1 MKLRIGIPKGS
12 LQESTIALFRKAG
25 YHISVSRR
33 SYYPVIDDYQME
45 AMLIRAQEM
54 PIYVENGVLDIG
66 LTGKDWIMEQNA
78 DVHEVTELIYA
89 KEGLAPVKWV
99 LAVPNDSEFHS
110 IKDLEGKR
118 ISTELVNFTKNYFKK
133 AGINVEVL
141 FSWGATEIKAPTLA
155 DAIVELTETG
165 STLKKNNLRIIET
178 LMQSTTRLVANKKA
192 WQNDWKRE
200 KIENLACLLKGS
212 LRAEKKVGLKM
223 NIAQKDLERIVALLP
238 AMHTPTISNLAD
250 KDWVALEV
258 IIDEKV
264 VRDIIPELKK
274 GGATG
279 IVEYPLSKVIP

>member
-25 YHISVSRR
+25 YHISVRQR
-33 SYYPVIDDYQME
+33 SYYPVINDYQME

-54 PIYVENGVLDIG
+54 AIYVENGVLDVG
-66 LTGKDWIMEQNA
+66 LTGKDWILEQNA
-78 DVHEVTELIYA
+78 DVHEVAELVYG

-99 LAVPNDSEFHS
+99 LAVPNDSDVNS
-110 IKDLEGKR
+110 IEDLEGKR
-118 ISTELVNFTKNYFKK
+118 ISTELVNFTKSYFRK
-133 AGINVEVL
+133 AGIKAEVL

-165 STLKKNNLRIIET
+165 STLRANNLRIIDT
-178 LMQSTTRLVANKKA
+178 LMESTTRLIANKGA
-192 WQNDWKRE
+192 WQNNWKRE

-212 LRAEKKVGLKM
+212 LLAEEKVGLKM
-223 NIAQKDLERIVALLP
+223 NIAQKDLDRITALLP
-238 AMHTPTISNLAD
+238 AMHTPTISTLVDQN
-250 KDWVALEV
+250 WVALEV
-258 IIDEKV
+258 VIDEKV

-274 GGATG
+274 AGATG

>member
-25 YHISVSRR
+25 YHITVSRR
-33 SYYPVIDDYQME
+33 SYYPMIDDYQME

-54 PIYVENGVLDIG
+54 PIYVENGVLDTG

-78 DVHEVTELIYA
+78 DVHEVT
-89 KEGLAPVKWV
+89 
-99 LAVPNDSEFHS
+99 
-110 IKDLEGKR
+110 DLEGKR

-133 AGINVEVL
+133 AGINVEVI

-178 LMQSTTRLVANKKA
+178 LMQSTTRLVANKEA
-192 WQNDWKRE
+192 WQHDWKRE

-212 LRAEKKVGLKM
+212 LRAEEKVGLKM
-223 NIAQKDLERIVALLP
+223 NIAQKDLEHIVALLP

-250 KDWVALEV
+250 KEWVALEV

>member
-25 YHISVSRR
+25 YHISVSSR
-33 SYYPVIDDYQME
+33 SYYPVINDYQME

-54 PIYVENGVLDIG
+54 AVYVENGVLDVG
-66 LTGKDWIMEQNA
+66 LTGKDWILEQGA
-78 DVHEVTELIYA
+78 DVHEVVELIYG

-99 LAVPNDSEFHS
+99 LAVPNDSNAQS

-118 ISTELVNFTKNYFKK
+118 ISTELVNFTKSYFRK
-133 AGINVEVL
+133 AGVNAEVL

-165 STLKKNNLRIIET
+165 STLRANNLRIIET
-178 LMQSTTRLVANKKA
+178 LMESTTRLIANKSA
-192 WQNDWKRE
+192 WKNSWKRE

-212 LRAEKKVGLKM
+212 LLAEEKVGLKM
-223 NIAQKDLERIVALLP
+223 NIAQKNLDHITALLP
-238 AMHTPTISNLAD
+238 AMHTPTISTLVD
-250 KDWVALEV
+250 KDWLALEV
-258 IIDEKV
+258 VIDEKV

-274 GGATG
+274 AGATG

>member
-33 SYYPVIDDYQME
+33 SYYPTIDDYQME

-192 WQNDWKRE
+192 WQHDWKRE

-223 NIAQKDLERIVALLP
+223 NIAQKDLESIVALLP

>member
-12 LQESTIALFRKAG
+12 LQESTIALFKKAG

-33 SYYPVIDDYQME
+33 SYYPTIDDYQME

-54 PIYVENGVLDIG
+54 PIYVENGVLDTG

-89 KEGLAPVKWV
+89 KEGLAPVRWV
-99 LAVPNDSEFHS
+99 LAVPNDSDFHS

-192 WQNDWKRE
+192 WQHDWKRE

-212 LRAEKKVGLKM
+212 LRAEEKVGLKM

-238 AMHTPTISNLAD
+238 AMNTPTISNLAD

>member
-25 YHISVSRR
+25 YHISVSQR
-33 SYYPVIDDYQME
+33 SYYPVINDYQME

-54 PIYVENGVLDIG
+54 AIYVQNGVLDVG
-66 LTGKDWIMEQNA
+66 LTGKDWILEQNA
-78 DVHEVTELIYA
+78 DVHEVIELVYG

-99 LAVPNDSEFHS
+99 LAVPNDSEVQS

-118 ISTELVNFTKNYFKK
+118 ISTELVNFTKSYFRK
-133 AGINVEVL
+133 AGVNAEVL

-165 STLKKNNLRIIET
+165 STLRANNLRIVET
-178 LMQSTTRLVANKKA
+178 LMESTTRLIANKSA
-192 WQNDWKRE
+192 WNNSWKRE

-212 LRAEKKVGLKM
+212 LLAEEKVGLKM
-223 NIAQKDLERIVALLP
+223 NIAQKDLDHITALLP
-238 AMHTPTISNLAD
+238 AMHTPTISTLVD

-274 GGATG
+274 AGATG

>member
-1 MKLRIGIPKGS
+1 MKLRIGLPKGS

-25 YHISVSRR
+25 YHISVSSR

-54 PIYVENGVLDIG
+54 PIYVENGVLDVG

-78 DVHEVTELIYA
+78 DVHEVTELVYA
-89 KEGLAPVKWV
+89 KEGLAPVRWV
-99 LAVPNDSEFHS
+99 LAVPNESTIQS

-118 ISTELVNFTKNYFKK
+118 ISTELVNFTKKYFQK
-133 AGINVEVL
+133 AGIKVEVL
-141 FSWGATEIKAPTLA
+141 FSWGATEIKTPTLA

-165 STLKKNNLRIIET
+165 STLRKNNLRIVDT
-178 LMQSTTRLVANKKA
+178 LMQSTTRLVANKASWKH
-192 WQNDWKRE
+192 DWKRE
-200 KIENLACLLKGS
+200 KIENLACLLQGS
-212 LRAEKKVGLKM
+212 LRAEEKVGLKM
-223 NIAQKDLERIVALLP
+223 NIAKKDLDRILALLP
-238 AMHTPTISNLAD
+238 AMHTPTISTLTD
-250 KDWVALEV
+250 KEWVALEV
-258 IIDEKV
+258 VIDEKV

>member
-12 LQESTIALFRKAG
+12 LQESTIALFQKAG
-25 YHISVSRR
+25 YHIKVSRR
-33 SYYPVIDDYQME
+33 SYYPIIDDYQME

-192 WQNDWKRE
+192 WQHDWKRE
-200 KIENLACLLKGS
+200 KIENLACLLQGS

-223 NIAQKDLERIVALLP
+223 NIAQKDLDRIVALLP

>member
-33 SYYPVIDDYQME
+33 SYYPAIDDYQME

-258 IIDEKV
+258 VIDEKV